1 MAGYLIDTT
10 PLAAYLLGRTKAR
23 ALITPFISR
32 RQACTSMV
40 VYGEIFEYL
49 RGYIKPPSDFD
60 SYHDQLRNLLTWGVF
75 SYNLSFS
82 VLERYADIRRALRGP
97 GKPGIIGDV
106 DTMIAATALEYD
118 LTLITA
124 DSDFQRVAGL
134 TVMMYSVK

>member
-10 PLAAYLLGRTKAR
+10 PLAAYLLGRPKAR
-23 ALITPFISR
+23 TLITPFISR
-32 RQACTSMV
+32 REACTSIV

-49 RGYIKPPSDFD
+49 RGYIKTPSDFD

-82 VLERYADIRRALRGP
+82 VLERYADIRRSLRGR
-97 GKPGIIGDV
+97 GKPGIIGDA

-124 DSDFQRVAGL
+124 DSDFQRVVDL
-134 TVMMYSVK
+134 KVMMYSTK